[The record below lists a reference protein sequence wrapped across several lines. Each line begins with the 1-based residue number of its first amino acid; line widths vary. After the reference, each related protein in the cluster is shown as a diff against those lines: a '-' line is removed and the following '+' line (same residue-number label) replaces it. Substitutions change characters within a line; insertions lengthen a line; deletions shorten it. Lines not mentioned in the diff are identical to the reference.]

1 LDFALHSQEWKRR
14 QHHNYFVTTSDA
26 AEILQVPELCWV
38 FSLIFVRNNS
48 SFTDEGGGAG
58 LWQLATTECGRSQY
72 SSGTKVIEI

>member
-48 SFTDEGGGAG
+48 SFSDEGGGA
-58 LWQLATTECGRSQY
+58 LAACHHRVWTQPVFIWNESN
-72 SSGTKVIEI
+72 